1 MAYIQPCGTIQLM
14 KNIKLD
20 NRYMHTIYFAN
31 EAAQNAW
38 FSGKITHTFQAN
50 SYSRPTRK
58 TVKVHINADKI
69 IGVTYMRFNNAG
81 VDANHPNGI
90 NTTDRTYKWYYCF
103 VNAIEYVNENTSI
116 IYYEIDV
123 MQTWFIQNGTIE
135 QCFVERQHVTNDTF
149 SAHLE
154 AEPVG
159 SDVYNMRELEVT
171 GLDGV
176 FDNFNWVLQTSSAN
190 PDESHAGVGKY
201 DGMLA
206 GGTVYSGSIDSDG
219 QGQLSDAMYRAL
231 GSWDMQEQS
240 AEIVDLFMFP
250 SGLCTNDSAQ
260 LSVKVKLPD
269 RLDTYVPENKKLL
282 TYPYSCLVIT
292 NNDNEGAEY
301 KWEYFDTTT
310 LGADIEFR
318 LEKCMIGG
326 GTVALFPTVY
336 NGVEDSFKDKVAINN
351 FPKISFS
358 YDAYQ
363 AWIAAGNQTKLDFAS
378 SMINRMGTLAQ
389 NQLFSDASFQA
400 AHGGINLASGTL
412 SAAMEATSDKPNAN
426 AIAGGLAQAAHGT
439 TAMIQAGVNYELG
452 RQKVQLEM
460 EEAQKKI
467 DFQFGDA
474 RYAPDVMVGK
484 STPNISVGHKL
495 MKYRFFNCHV
505 RPNEAVKIDNFFTV
519 FGYAINDVQSVNL
532 HSRPYWNFVKTKN
545 CEISGEMPASSRAA
559 IARIFDGGVFF
570 WKNGDNIGN
579 FNVGGRN
586 SYGAIRNK

>member
-190 PDESHAGVGKY
+190 PNEAHEGVGKY

-206 GGTVYSGSIDSDG
+206 GGTVYSGATDSDG
-219 QGQLSDAMYRAL
+219 QGQLSNAMYRAL

-389 NQLFSDASFQA
+389 NQLFSDAAFQT

-412 SAAMEATSDKPNAN
+412 SAAMEAVSDKPNAN
-426 AIAGGLAQAAHGT
+426 AIASGMAQAAHGT

-452 RQKVQLEM
+452 KQKVQLEM

-586 SYGAIRNK
+586 AYGAIRNK